1 LVDLVKERFGTDPRL
16 RIVTT
21 ESNLGYAGGHNR
33 FFAETNSE
41 LVMVLNPD
49 AVLHPSFLKNAVR
62 PFGNPK
68 VGAVTGKMLKPTPE
82 PNGERILDGTGI
94 LLSRKRRGY
103 ERGQLEIDRGQYD
116 HLPWI
121 FGVSG
126 TAAVYRKSALEEVKL
141 GNSEYFDVD
150 FFAYWEDLD
159 LSWRLRLRGYE
170 CVYVPEAIVEHRRAV
185 GASKGGILNF
195 GEFVRHHRSFSLRI
209 RKWNW
214 RNHLFAIIKNDYGWS
229 FYRDLPWIVLR
240 ELGMLAFLVCFMPDT
255 LSAIPEFV
263 RLLPAMLS
271 KRRYIMKYV
280 RSNAEAVSLFS
291 QVPARAKA
299 VE

>member
-1 LVDLVKERFGTDPRL
+1 
-16 RIVTT
+16 
-21 ESNLGYAGGHNR
+21 
-33 FFAETNSE
+33 
-41 LVMVLNPD
+41 
-49 AVLHPSFLKNAVR
+49 
-62 PFGNPK
+62 
-68 VGAVTGKMLKPTPE
+68 
-82 PNGERILDGTGI
+82 
-94 LLSRKRRGY
+94 
-103 ERGQLEIDRGQYD
+103 
-116 HLPWI
+116 
-121 FGVSG
+121 VSG